1 MRHLDTCI
9 VIAYLNGNQVLAEK
23 LKFYLPDLAISSVVF
38 GELLYGAK
46 ASARSSEN
54 LKNLGRFLQL
64 VSIADYDRRSA
75 ESYSEIRLSLRQ
87 QGRPSGEADM
97 MIAAIAIADNAVLV
111 TDNVKHFQ
119 QIENLTIENWL
130 RG

>member
-9 VIAYLNGNQVLAEK
+9 VIAFLNGNQTVAERM
-23 LKFYLPDLAISSVVF
+23 KFHLPDLSISSIVL

-46 ASARSSEN
+46 ASARSAEN
-54 LKNLGRFLQL
+54 LNNLGRFIQL

-75 ESYSEIRLSLRQ
+75 ETYSQIRLSLRQ
-87 QGRPSGEADM
+87 KGRPSGEADM
-97 MIAAIAIADNAVLV
+97 LIAAAALADNAVLV

-119 QIENLTIENWL
+119 HIENLKIENWL
-130 RG
+130 RE

>member
-9 VIAYLNGNQVLAEK
+9 VIVFLNGNQAVAERV
-23 LKFYLPDLAISSVVF
+23 KFHLPDLAISSIVL

-46 ASARSSEN
+46 ASARSPEN
-54 LKNLGRFLQL
+54 LNNLGRFLQL

-75 ESYSEIRLSLRQ
+75 EAYSQIRLSLRQ
-87 QGRPSGEADM
+87 KGRPSGEADM
-97 MIAAIAIADNAVLV
+97 LIAAAAIADNAVLV

-119 QIENLTIENWL
+119 HIENLKIENWL
-130 RG
+130 RE